1 MLQKDETKRI
11 SVDDI
16 LNDPCVH
23 MRILMN
29 DNITLKRENEQVKR
43 ENELMKRE
51 NEQLKRENAE
61 EKRRRDELERENELM
76 KRENEQMK
84 RENAE
89 EKRRIIRNVSGTIV
103 TIPSRTITKQEGN
116 RFNNTTRKAETII
129 IGDTMS
135 RV

>member
-29 DNITLKRENEQVKR
+29 DNITLKRENEQVK
-43 ENELMKRE
+43 
-51 NEQLKRENAE
+51 
-61 EKRRRDELERENELM
+61 RENELM

-129 IGDTMS
+129 IEDTMS